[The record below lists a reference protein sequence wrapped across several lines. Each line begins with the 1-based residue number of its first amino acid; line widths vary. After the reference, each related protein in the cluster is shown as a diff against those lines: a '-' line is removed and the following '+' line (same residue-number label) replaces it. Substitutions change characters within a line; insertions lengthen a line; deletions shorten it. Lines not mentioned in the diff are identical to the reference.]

1 MRAAAT
7 GPVLTLMLA
16 AGMPAYAALT
26 LMPCSGCQ
34 LPTLPPRLADS
45 RKAWKA
51 LITPPRSQPSYDD
64 LFHAGHAAA
73 RGLTDRWAAHVF
85 VPGASRFSIE
95 TVRRFARRS
104 AGPEAIGMR
113 RDTLSTGS
121 ATLRYA
127 LPLGPADSVSL
138 GLMAGMEKQR
148 FAFDL
153 SRGHH
158 VRSQM
163 LGFVANWSHGTP
175 WGLETGYRFDF
186 GSRTTSSLE
195 RGIELAE
202 GSQRSQRGA
211 WTALSYTIERAD
223 APTSL
228 SFGVRAQAF
237 RLTDDDRLAFGAA
250 GRADNRLVFTT
261 SFRFR

>member
-16 AGMPAYAALT
+16 AGMPADAALP
-26 LMPCSGCQ
+26 LMPCNGCQ
-34 LPTLPPRLADS
+34 LPATAPRLANG
-45 RKAWKA
+45 RGA
-51 LITPPRSQPSYDD
+51 LDAMIPAPHLQPSYDD
-64 LFHAGHAAA
+64 LFHAGHSAA
-73 RGLTDRWAAHVF
+73 RGLTDRWATHVF
-85 VPGASRFSIE
+85 APGKSRFSIE
-95 TVRRFARRS
+95 TVRRLARRS
-104 AGPEAIGMR
+104 AGPEALGMR
-113 RDTLSTGS
+113 RDTLSMGS
-121 ATLRYA
+121 ATLRYTA
-127 LPLGPADSVSL
+127 PLGSDDEVSL

-158 VRSQM
+158 VRSEM
-163 LGFVANWSHGTP
+163 LGLVANWSRGTP
-175 WGLETGYRFDF
+175 WRLETGYRFDF
-186 GSRTTSSLE
+186 GSRNTSSLE

-202 GSQRSQRGA
+202 GAQRSQRGA
-211 WTALSYTIERAD
+211 WTALSYTID
-223 APTSL
+223 GTDTPSSI

-237 RLTDDDRLAFGAA
+237 RLTNDDRLALGAT